1 MSGAGAGL
9 EVRICVGLG
18 RWDSGSPTRWV
29 VTIGCAPYLQ
39 RCVCNEQQRNQR
51 RAHGRKIH
59 EDMHNL
65 APTVQAPQQ
74 LSGSNYLRSAIDS
87 SSWTMDSQTYTSV

>member
-18 RWDSGSPTRWV
+18 RWDFWQTDPLGGDDWLRTF
-29 VTIGCAPYLQ
+29 LQ

-74 LSGSNYLRSAIDS
+74 LSGSNYLRSAINS